1 MRLRHII
8 LSLTVLAA
16 MARADDVVRYPAE
29 FFAAMHPNTALDM
42 VEHLP
47 GFAFS
52 AGDASV
58 RGFAGAAGNVLIDGT
73 RPADKQFTLDQ
84 VLARIPADDVDH
96 IEIIHGSAPGIEM
109 LGQTVVANV
118 VRKKKAPDTWAVT
131 LSDVHIAD
139 GRDTPSAMVEGTRH
153 LEGGRTLSGALY
165 LGRYAEASEG
175 DGVRTRTDA
184 TGAPFSYA
192 TVDSAAGG
200 LTGFAYA
207 LFETPAWNGKL
218 KLNANLAWTN
228 YSNEEIDFQTFPTP
242 SITALHEKLGGIF
255 GGQGKAELGLNFSR
269 SLGNRITTES
279 VALIRLAHQS
289 YASSLVS
296 PGADTEFAEH
306 DSSGEALARSD
317 VHYTLDKSLVAELS
331 LEGAYNWLD
340 TASALAFDT
349 FPIPLPNARASVS
362 ELRGEASAQ
371 LSWTVTPRLQ
381 AELGL
386 RTEVSNIAARSD
398 SRHSQ
403 SLFYPKPRL
412 SLIATLSPT
421 DQLRLRVEREVGQLD
436 FTNFVAASALDTGT
450 IHAGNT
456 NIVPQ
461 QDWVFEAVY
470 ERTLWTGSDATLTW
484 RHFLISDAVDR
495 VPVRNPA
502 DPSAVYDAPGNIGGG
517 FGEAV
522 LANAT
527 VALDPLGLT
536 HAQIK
541 GSATLQW
548 SHVTDPTTG
557 AKREISDEK
566 PQEFSTEF
574 RQDLPALR
582 ASFGVTYATACG
594 VKPVAK
600 GCTTSDYRF
609 NEIDIYRATGSFGL
623 YGEYTTPSGIW
634 IRLEADNLM
643 GERFRRLSDIYAG
656 PRNAYGLAYSDDR
669 LLKVGPSISLQL
681 RKSF

>member
-1 MRLRHII
+1 MRLRNII
-8 LSLTVLAA
+8 LSLTVVAA
-16 MARADDVVRYPAE
+16 MARADDLVRYPAS

-47 GFAFS
+47 GFTFS
-52 AGDASV
+52 AGDSTV
-58 RGFAGAAGNVLIDGT
+58 RGFAGAAGNVLVDGS

-109 LGQTVVANV
+109 LGQSVVANV
-118 VRKKKAPDTWAVT
+118 VRKKKAPDTLSMT
-131 LSDVHIAD
+131 LSDAHLAD
-139 GRDTPSAMVEGTRH
+139 GRDTPSAMIEATRH
-153 LEGGRTLSGALY
+153 LDGGRTLSGAVY

-175 DGVRTRTDA
+175 DGIRTRSDA
-184 TGAPFSYA
+184 AGAPLSFAQVES
-192 TVDSAAGG
+192 SAGG

-207 LFETPAWNGKL
+207 LFETPAWAGKL
-218 KLNANLAWTN
+218 RLNANVAWTD
-228 YSNEEIDFQTFPTP
+228 YTNEEIDRQTFPVP
-242 SITALHEKLGGIF
+242 SVTALHEKLGGIF
-255 GGQGKAELGLNFSR
+255 GGQGNAELGLSFSR
-269 SLGNRITTES
+269 SFGRRITSES
-279 VALIRLAHQS
+279 VALLRLSHQS
-289 YASSLVS
+289 YASSLTS

-317 VHYTLDKSLVAELS
+317 VHYTFDKSLVAELS

-340 TASALAFDT
+340 TVSAVSFDT
-349 FPIPLPNARASVS
+349 FPVSLPNARAAVS
-362 ELRGEASAQ
+362 ELRGEASTQ
-371 LSWTVTPRLQ
+371 LSWTPAAWLQ
-381 AELGL
+381 VELGL
-386 RTEVSNIAARSD
+386 RTEVSAIAARSD

-412 SLIATLSPT
+412 SVIATLTPS
-421 DQLRLRVEREVGQLD
+421 DQLRLRIEREVGQLD

-450 IHAGNT
+450 VHAGNT

-461 QDWVFEAVY
+461 QDWVFEAAY
-470 ERTLWTGSDATLTW
+470 ERRLGSGSDAVLTW
-484 RHFLISDAVDR
+484 RHLLISDAIDR
-495 VPVRNPA
+495 VPVRDPANPA
-502 DPSAVYDAPGNIGGG
+502 AVFDAPGNIGGG
-517 FGEAV
+517 FGEAL

-527 VALDPLGLT
+527 VALDPLGLA

-557 AKREISDEK
+557 AKRAISDEK
-566 PQEFSTEF
+566 PQEFSAEF
-574 RQDLPALR
+574 RQDVPALR

-594 VKPVAK
+594 VKATAK
-600 GCTTSDYRF
+600 ACTASDYRF
-609 NEIDIYRATGSFGL
+609 NEIDVYRATGSLGL

-634 IRLEADNLM
+634 IRLEADNLL
-643 GERFRRLSDIYAG
+643 GERFRRLSDIFAG
-656 PRNAYGLAYSDDR
+656 PRDSFPIAYVDDR
-669 LLKVGPSISLQL
+669 LLKVGPSFSLQL